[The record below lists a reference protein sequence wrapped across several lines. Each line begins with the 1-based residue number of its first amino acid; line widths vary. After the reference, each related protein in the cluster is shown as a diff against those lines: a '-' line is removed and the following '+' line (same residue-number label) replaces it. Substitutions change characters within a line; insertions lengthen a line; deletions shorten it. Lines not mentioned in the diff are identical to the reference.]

1 MPKVTLYN
9 TAGAAAGEIELN
21 DSVFGVEYNEAV
33 IHQAVVRQMANERL
47 GTHATK
53 TRGLVRGGGRKP
65 WKQKGTGRARV
76 GSIRS
81 PLWVGGGTVFGPTPR
96 SHAKDMTRKARQL
109 AVKSALSEK
118 LRANELIVVDAINFD
133 TPKTKEVVKFL
144 AAFNV
149 DGKALI
155 VDGGTASENTVLSA
169 RNIPGVK
176 AYAPSGLNIYD
187 IVHYTKLFLTQD
199 AVNIHSAYRL
209 LLQRSKSARRW
220 NRFSR

>member
-9 TAGAAAGEIELN
+9 TAGAAAGEIELD

-133 TPKTKEVVKFL
+133 APKTKEVVKFL

-176 AYAPSGLNIYD
+176 HTLRAVSIFMISFITLNC
-187 IVHYTKLFLTQD
+187 
-199 AVNIHSAYRL
+199 S
-209 LLQRSKSARRW
+209 
-220 NRFSR
+220 

>member
-1 MPKVTLYN
+1 MPKVKLYN
-9 TAGAAAGEIELN
+9 IAGQETGEIELN
-21 DSVFGVEYNEAV
+21 DSVFGVDYNEAV

-53 TRGLVRGGGRKP
+53 TRGLVRGGGKKP

-96 SHAKDMTRKARQL
+96 SHAKDMPRKARQL

-118 LRANELIVVDAINFD
+118 LRANELIVIDAIDFEA
-133 TPKTKEVVKFL
+133 PRTKNVVKML
-144 AAFNV
+144 A
-149 DGKALI
+149 DLHSEGKALI
-155 VDGGTASENTVLSA
+155 VDGARNTVLSA

-187 IVHYTKLFLTQD
+187 IVNTDKLFLTQE
-199 AVNIHSAYRL
+199 AVKKIEEVLA
-209 LLQRSKSARRW
+209 
-220 NRFSR
+220 

>member
-1 MPKVTLYN
+1 MPKVKLYN
-9 TAGAAAGEIELN
+9 IAGQETGEIELN
-21 DSVFGVEYNEAV
+21 DSVFGVDYNEAV

-53 TRGLVRGGGRKP
+53 TRGLVRGGGKKP
-65 WKQKGTGRARV
+65 WKQKSTGRARV

-96 SHAKDMTRKARQL
+96 SHAKDMPRKARQL

-118 LRANELIVVDAINFD
+118 LRANELIVIDAIDFEA
-133 TPKTKEVVKFL
+133 PKTKNVVKML
-144 AAFNV
+144 A
-149 DGKALI
+149 DLHSEGKALI
-155 VDGGTASENTVLSA
+155 VDGARNTVLSA

-187 IVHYTKLFLTQD
+187 IVNTDKLFLTQE
-199 AVNIHSAYRL
+199 AVKKIEEVLA
-209 LLQRSKSARRW
+209 
-220 NRFSR
+220 

>member
-33 IHQAVVRQMANERL
+33 IHQAVVR
-47 GTHATK
+47 HATK
-53 TRGLVRGGGRKP
+53 TRVIVRGGGRKP

-199 AVNIHSAYRL
+199 AVKKIEEVLA
-209 LLQRSKSARRW
+209 
-220 NRFSR
+220 

>member
-9 TAGAAAGEIELN
+9 TAGTAAGEIELN

-133 TPKTKEVVKFL
+133 APKTKEVVKFL

-149 DGKALI
+149 DGKVLI

-199 AVNIHSAYRL
+199 AVKKIEEVLA
-209 LLQRSKSARRW
+209 
-220 NRFSR
+220 

>member
-1 MPKVTLYN
+1 MPNVALYN
-9 TAGAAAGEIELN
+9 IANEQVGEIELN

-33 IHQAVVRQMANERL
+33 IHQAVVRQMSNERL

-53 TRGLVRGGGRKP
+53 TRGLVRGGGKKP

-96 SHAKDMTRKARQL
+96 SYVKAMPRKARQL

-118 LRANELIVVDAINFD
+118 LRAGELVILDQIAFEA
-133 TPKTKEVVKFL
+133 PKTKNVVNMMI
-144 AAFNV
+144 AFQAE
-149 DGKALI
+149 GKALI
-155 VDGGTASENTVLSA
+155 VDGGDQAVNTILSA

-176 AYAPSGLNIYD
+176 AMTTDGINIYD
-187 IVHYTKLFLTQD
+187 LVHYTKLFLT
-199 AVNIHSAYRL
+199 
-209 LLQRSKSARRW
+209 KSAVEKIEEVLA
-220 NRFSR
+220 

>member
-1 MPKVTLYN
+1 MPKVKLYN
-9 TAGAAAGEIELN
+9 IAGQETGEIELN
-21 DSVFGVEYNEAV
+21 DSVFGVDYNEAV

-53 TRGLVRGGGRKP
+53 TRGLVRGGGKKP

-96 SHAKDMTRKARQL
+96 SRAKDMPRKARQL

-118 LRANELIVVDAINFD
+118 LRANELIVIDAIDFEA
-133 TPKTKEVVKFL
+133 PKTKNVVKML
-144 AAFNV
+144 A
-149 DGKALI
+149 DLHSEGKALI
-155 VDGGTASENTVLSA
+155 VDGARNTVLSA

-187 IVHYTKLFLTQD
+187 IVNTDKLFLTQE
-199 AVNIHSAYRL
+199 AVKKIEEVLA
-209 LLQRSKSARRW
+209 
-220 NRFSR
+220 

>member
-1 MPKVTLYN
+1 MPKVKLYN
-9 TAGAAAGEIELN
+9 ITGQETGEIELN
-21 DSVFGVEYNEAV
+21 DSVFGVDYNEAV

-53 TRGLVRGGGRKP
+53 TRGLVRGGGKKP

-96 SHAKDMTRKARQL
+96 SHAKDMPRKARQL

-118 LRANELIVVDAINFD
+118 LRANELIVIDAIDFEA
-133 TPKTKEVVKFL
+133 PKTKNVVKML
-144 AAFNV
+144 A
-149 DGKALI
+149 DLHSEGKALI
-155 VDGGTASENTVLSA
+155 VDGARNTVLSA

-176 AYAPSGLNIYD
+176 AYAPSGLNIYN
-187 IVHYTKLFLTQD
+187 IVNTDKLFLTQE
-199 AVNIHSAYRL
+199 AVKKIEEVLA
-209 LLQRSKSARRW
+209 
-220 NRFSR
+220 

>member
-9 TAGAAAGEIELN
+9 IAGEAAGEFELN
-21 DSVFGVEYNEAV
+21 DSVFGVAYNEAV
-33 IHQAVVRQMANERL
+33 IHQAVVRQMSNERL

-53 TRGLVRGGGRKP
+53 TRGLVRGGGKKP

-96 SHAKDMTRKARQL
+96 SYAKAMPRKARQL

-118 LRANELIVVDAINFD
+118 LRADELVILDQIEFDA
-133 TPKTKEVVKFL
+133 PKTKQVVKML
-144 AAFNV
+144 DAFKA

-155 VDGGTASENTVLSA
+155 VDGGEKAANTILSA
-169 RNIPGVK
+169 RNLPGVK
-176 AYAPSGLNIYD
+176 ALTADGINIYD
-187 IVHYTKLFLTQD
+187 LVHYTKLFMT
-199 AVNIHSAYRL
+199 
-209 LLQRSKSARRW
+209 KSAVEKIEEVLA
-220 NRFSR
+220 

>member
-9 TAGAAAGEIELN
+9 IAGQAAGEIELN
-21 DSVFGVEYNEAV
+21 DGVFGVEYNEAV

-53 TRGLVRGGGRKP
+53 TRGLVRGGGKKP

-81 PLWVGGGTVFGPTPR
+81 PLWVGGGTVFGPLPR
-96 SHAKDMTRKARQL
+96 SHAKDMPRKARQL

-118 LRANELIVVDAINFD
+118 LRAGEIIVVDAIQFEA
-133 TPKTKEVVKFL
+133 PKTKDVVKML
-144 AAFNV
+144 AAF
-149 DGKALI
+149 DAAGKALI
-155 VDGGTASENTVLSA
+155 VDGGEKSANTVLSA

-187 IVHYTKLFLTQD
+187 IVHYTKLFLTKD
-199 AVNIHSAYRL
+199 AVEKIEEVLA
-209 LLQRSKSARRW
+209 
-220 NRFSR
+220 

>member
-9 TAGAAAGEIELN
+9 TAGTAAGEIELN

-133 TPKTKEVVKFL
+133 APKTKEVVKFL

-149 DGKALI
+149 DGKALS

-199 AVNIHSAYRL
+199 AVKKIEEVLA
-209 LLQRSKSARRW
+209 
-220 NRFSR
+220 

>member
-133 TPKTKEVVKFL
+133 APKTKEAVKFL

-149 DGKALI
+149 DGKVLI

-199 AVNIHSAYRL
+199 AVKKIEEVLA
-209 LLQRSKSARRW
+209 
-220 NRFSR
+220 

>member
-9 TAGAAAGEIELN
+9 IAGQAAGEMELN

-33 IHQAVVRQMANERL
+33 IHQAVVRQMSNERL

-53 TRGLVRGGGRKP
+53 TRGLVRGGGKKP

-96 SHAKDMTRKARQL
+96 SYAKSMTRKARQL

-118 LRANELIVVDAINFD
+118 LRANELVVLDQIEFDA
-133 TPKTKEVVKFL
+133 PKTKSVVQML
-144 AAFNV
+144 GAFEAN
-149 DGKALI
+149 GKALI
-155 VDGGTASENTVLSA
+155 VDGGEKAANTILGA

-176 AYAPSGLNIYD
+176 AMTAEGINLYD
-187 IVHYTKLFLTQD
+187 IIHYTKLFVT
-199 AVNIHSAYRL
+199 
-209 LLQRSKSARRW
+209 KSAVEKIEEVLA
-220 NRFSR
+220 

>member
-1 MPKVTLYN
+1 MPKVKLYN
-9 TAGAAAGEIELN
+9 IAGQETGEIELN
-21 DSVFGVEYNEAV
+21 DSVFGVDYNEAV

-53 TRGLVRGGGRKP
+53 TRGLVRGGGKKP
-65 WKQKGTGRARV
+65 WKQKFPGRARV

-96 SHAKDMTRKARQL
+96 SHAKDMPRKARQL

-118 LRANELIVVDAINFD
+118 LRANELIVIDAIDFEA
-133 TPKTKEVVKFL
+133 PKTKNVVKML
-144 AAFNV
+144 A
-149 DGKALI
+149 DLHSEGKALI
-155 VDGGTASENTVLSA
+155 VDGARNTVLSA

-187 IVHYTKLFLTQD
+187 IVNTDKLFLTQE
-199 AVNIHSAYRL
+199 AVKKIEEVLA
-209 LLQRSKSARRW
+209 
-220 NRFSR
+220 